1 MRVAHTE
8 HRGTEERRSILFRTK
23 RSRCLGVSVF
33 RRGEWR
39 STWLVA
45 AVFMGCIE
53 PPGAQQLLD
62 RVVARV
68 NDYAITLSDMKA
80 ALALGLVEVPAD
92 ATEQAVV
99 ERLVDRQLVLI
110 EVARFAPP
118 EPSPA
123 AVAREVDA
131 IKART
136 GERLAAIM
144 EASGL
149 DEARLRDIARDT
161 LRIDAYLNQ
170 RFGPTAQLS
179 EEEVLQYYR
188 MHPDEFTREGR
199 LVPFGEADDL
209 ARERA
214 SAERR
219 AATVAQWMRDL
230 RARADIVMPRT
241 PLPGAPRAN

>member
-1 MRVAHTE
+1 
-8 HRGTEERRSILFRTK
+8 
-23 RSRCLGVSVF
+23 LG
-33 RRGEWR
+33 
-39 STWLVA
+39 LA
-45 AVFMGCIE
+45 Q
-53 PPGAQQLLD
+53 AQQLLD

-68 NDYAITLSDMKA
+68 NGYAITLSDVKA
-80 ALALGLVEVPAD
+80 ALALGLVDVPPEA
-92 ATEQAVV
+92 AEPAVI
-99 ERLVDRQLVLI
+99 ERLVDRQLVLT

-131 IKART
+131 IEMRT
-136 GERLAAIM
+136 GGRLAVIM
-144 EASGL
+144 ETTGL
-149 DEARLRDIARDT
+149 DEGRIRDIARDT
-161 LRIDAYLNQ
+161 LRIAAYLDQ
-170 RFGPTAQLS
+170 RFGPTVQLT

-199 LVPFGEADDL
+199 LTPFAEADDL

-230 RARADIVMPRT
+230 RARAEIVMPRT
-241 PLPGAPRAN
+241 PPPAAPRAN

>member
-1 MRVAHTE
+1 ML
-8 HRGTEERRSILFRTK
+8 GFRLWP
-23 RSRCLGVSVF
+23 LGL
-33 RRGEWR
+33 GL
-39 STWLVA
+39 WL
-45 AVFMGCIE
+45 GC
-53 PPGAQQLLD
+53 GSWALGLAQAQQLLD

-68 NDYAITLSDMKA
+68 NGYAITLSDVKA
-80 ALALGLVEVPAD
+80 ALALGLVDVPPEA
-92 ATEQAVV
+92 AEPAVI
-99 ERLVDRQLVLI
+99 ERLVDRQLVLT

-131 IKART
+131 IEMRT
-136 GERLAAIM
+136 GGRLAVIM
-144 EASGL
+144 ETTGL
-149 DEARLRDIARDT
+149 DEGRIRDIARDT
-161 LRIDAYLNQ
+161 LRIAAYLDQ
-170 RFGPTAQLS
+170 RFGPTVQLT

-199 LVPFGEADDL
+199 LTPFAEADDL

-230 RARADIVMPRT
+230 RARAEIVMPRT
-241 PLPGAPRAN
+241 PPPAAPRVN